1 MITLK
6 ERKSDIMNLV
16 EKITKDQ
23 IRTDI
28 PEFQVG
34 DTVNVGVKITEK
46 SGSKER
52 ERVQNFEGLVM
63 AIQGSGIS
71 KTFTVRKVSAGIGV
85 ERTFPVNSPIIDTVK
100 VVRKGRVR
108 RAKLNYVRNAVNKNP
123 KIKERN

>member
-1 MITLK
+1 
-6 ERKSDIMNLV
+6 MNLV